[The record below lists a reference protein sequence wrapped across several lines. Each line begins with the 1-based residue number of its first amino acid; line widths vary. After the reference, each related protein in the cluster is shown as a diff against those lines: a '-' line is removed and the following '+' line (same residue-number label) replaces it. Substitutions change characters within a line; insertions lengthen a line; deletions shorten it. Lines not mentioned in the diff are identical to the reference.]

1 MISNKIH
8 VFNYKIDDDH
18 RKELYNS
25 LVRLH
30 HTHDYGSLN
39 NNMEI
44 NGEFPNEIKSF
55 FVNKCSEVY
64 GNFTILDDPRSTA
77 WAYMINKDWYRGEFV
92 HDHMSS
98 CTYVGVYYL
107 NVPKCEDKYEGC
119 LKLYNYGLHNYGRD
133 VVVCDYFFPKNDQLI
148 IFESDLIHSI
158 TQSKTEEF
166 RISINLEL
174 RVAKKIEFEYH

>member
-18 RKELYNS
+18 RKELYDS

-30 HTHDYGSLN
+30 HTNDYGSLN
-39 NNMEI
+39 NNMPI
-44 NGEFPNEIKSF
+44 SGEFVNEIKSF
-55 FVNKCSEVY
+55 FTKKCSEVY
-64 GNFTILDDPRSTA
+64 GNFTILDDPRDPA

-92 HDHMSS
+92 HDHMAS

-119 LKLYNYGLHNYGRD
+119 LKLYNYKKD
-133 VVVCDYFFPKNDQLI
+133 VVDYFFPKNDQLI

-174 RVAKKIEFEYH
+174 KVAKKIEFEYH